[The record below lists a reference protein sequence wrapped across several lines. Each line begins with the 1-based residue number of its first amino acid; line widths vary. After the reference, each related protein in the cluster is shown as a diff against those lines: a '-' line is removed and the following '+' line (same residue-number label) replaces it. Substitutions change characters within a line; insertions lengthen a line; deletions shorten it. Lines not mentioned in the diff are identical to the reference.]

1 MSTTKLLILVLIT
14 APHCHG
20 ITRETLSENI
30 SQQLEGA
37 ASRLS
42 QLRNGAASLCKRFE
56 RYEASIPFG
65 LRNQFRINHQFER
78 ALETGYQPTSADLAL
93 VIMVSPENTKLI
105 KTLIDDYGVFPGI
118 LDENGNNLLNLIRV
132 SSETVDTICFL
143 IRSKVSPTYKNLVG
157 ISFLDKLARTC
168 FEGKQNIVDLLS
180 LSERPFYGLNESSD
194 NDESSSNDDQ
204 AWECNNESCSLR

>member
-1 MSTTKLLILVLIT
+1 MSTTKFLIVTLTI
-14 APHCHG
+14 ASHCHG
-20 ITRETLSENI
+20 STRENFSEEI
-30 SQQLEGA
+30 SDKLYDFKSRTCSFVA
-37 ASRLS
+37 A
-42 QLRNGAASLCKRFE
+42 NYERFQ
-56 RYEASIPFG
+56 RFQKTNPSIATT
-65 LRNQFRINHQFER
+65 QFRINHQFEK
-78 ALETGYQPTSADLAL
+78 ALLMGYQPTPADLAL
-93 VIMVSPENTKLI
+93 VIMVSPENTKLVR
-105 KTLIDDYGVFPGI
+105 TLIDDYNVFPGI
-118 LDENGNNLLNLIRV
+118 LDKNGNNLLNLIRL
-132 SSETVDTICFL
+132 SSETVDTVCYL